1 MEFEPKVDFESDYE
15 EEEDPQRWHQRRQLE
30 PNDMRL
36 YLIRRTVLQMLRDRG
51 YQVGDMEIAMSR
63 EDFRQKF
70 GSNIKRTELETVR
83 PKIANP
89 TDQIFVFFPEEVK
102 VGVSVI
108 KRYAEIMK
116 EHKVKLAILVLQQ
129 KLTLYGRQSISEM
142 SGKYRIEVFQ
152 ETELLVNI
160 KDSVLVPEHHILTD
174 DEKKTIMASFNA
186 SSAQMPRLLED
197 DPVARYFGLKKGQMV
212 KIVRRGQNAADS
224 DSVSYRLL
232 V

>member
-30 PNDMRL
+30 PNDLRL

-63 EDFRQKF
+63 EDFWQKF
-70 GSNIKRTELETVR
+70 GNNIKRPELETVR

-89 TDQIFVFFPEEVK
+89 TDQIFVFFPEEAK
-102 VGVSVI
+102 VGVTVI

-116 EHKVKLAILVLQQ
+116 EHKVKLAILVLQR

-152 ETELLVNI
+152 EAELLVNI
-160 KDSVLVPEHHILTD
+160 KDSVLVPEHHVLTD